1 MKNHFREYLVKLGIS
16 WNAKTPFFIKFSQ
29 ERNKFITKKVSR
41 KCETPCP
48 NNPTLKFN
56 SPHPC
61 LPPWPCLSVS
71 PATLYRLSIYLK
83 SKYVPLCYLCSS
95 FFSIHALSKKYPI
108 NRFLRVPQ
116 PCILPVK
123 GQADLPPAGQNEFE
137 IIFPCSVGFWS
148 GNRCGGGRG
157 GEGGGAEQNEWN
169 SRTIQTE

>member
-16 WNAKTPFFIKFSQ
+16 LNAKTPFFIKFSQ

-48 NNPTLKFN
+48 NNPSLKFN
-56 SPHPC
+56 SPHTC

-95 FFSIHALSKKYPI
+95 FFSIYALSKKYPI
-108 NRFLRVPQ
+108 NRFLRVSQ
-116 PCILPVK
+116 PCFLPVK
-123 GQADLPPAGQNEFE
+123 GQADLPPAGQNEFQ
-137 IIFPCSVGFWS
+137 IILMNFTGF
-148 GNRCGGGRG
+148 
-157 GEGGGAEQNEWN
+157 Q
-169 SRTIQTE
+169 